1 MTSSRTHARQPRE
14 ALTRVGR
21 QKGCP
26 PAPLGVPGAVGA
38 GGGVPVAWV
47 RALPPVKLSLL
58 NSAQTVVLGR
68 KKEFQLGV

>member
-1 MTSSRTHARQPRE
+1 MAPR
-14 ALTRVGR
+14 
-21 QKGCP
+21 GCP

-47 RALPPVKLSLL
+47 RALPPVKLPLL